1 MKIADILELNTVVSH
16 LHSTSKADV
25 IKELAD
31 NISSVYP
38 NINTERL
45 VEVLIERENL
55 CSTAVDSGVAIPHA
69 KLSGITDM
77 IVGFGR
83 SIEGI
88 EYESLDKKATH
99 FFITLIAPEDSAG
112 SHIQILAR
120 ISKVFKNPE
129 LRAKLMRSESEEDI
143 YEAITLEDEKYG
155 KR

>member
-1 MKIADILELNTVVSH
+1 MKIAEILELNTVVSH
-16 LHSTSKADV
+16 LHSTSKTDV

-31 NISSVYP
+31 NISSGYP

-112 SHIQILAR
+112 SHIQLLAR

-155 KR
+155 